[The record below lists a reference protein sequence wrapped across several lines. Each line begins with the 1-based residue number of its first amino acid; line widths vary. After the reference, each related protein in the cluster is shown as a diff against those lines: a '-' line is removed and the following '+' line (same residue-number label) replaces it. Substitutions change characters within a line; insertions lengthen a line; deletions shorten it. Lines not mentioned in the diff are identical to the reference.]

1 MPNVGSLK
9 ELQDHVLTECSNYLK
24 FHKVKDRPR
33 PVREMFEEER
43 PVLMP
48 LPSKRIEPGIPV
60 EALVAH
66 DLTFRYDTT
75 KYSLPVE
82 FVGKTVTVRAR
93 AYTIEAWFGGNLIF
107 THTRPFVKGKHQY
120 IPEHYLP
127 LLEKKQR
134 AMRNAAPL
142 KYGILPPQLEEFRRR
157 CPSKDKF
164 EQLANILM
172 LGRDT
177 DAEELLQA
185 IECANMSGRPTYSAV
200 CRYLKLKEESIR
212 FIDSPITD
220 TFAVEHADL
229 SQYDALLPGK
239 EKTDA

>member
-1 MPNVGSLK
+1 VPNVGSLK

-33 PVREMFEEER
+33 PVGVMYEEER
-43 PVLMP
+43 PALMP
-48 LPSKRIEPGIPV
+48 LPSKRIEPGPPV

-75 KYSLPVE
+75 KYSLPIE
-82 FVGKTVTVRAR
+82 FIGKTITVCAR

-107 THTRPFVKGKHQY
+107 THARPFVKGKHQY

-157 CPSKDKF
+157 CPGKDKF
-164 EQLANILM
+164 EQLANVLL
-172 LGRDT
+172 LGRDIG
-177 DAEELLQA
+177 AEELLQA
-185 IECANMSGRPTYSAV
+185 VECANMTGRPTYPAV
-200 CRYLKLKEESIR
+200 CRFLKLKKES
-212 FIDSPITD
+212 FEVIDIPITD
-220 TFAVEHADL
+220 GIKVEHAEL
-229 SQYDALLPGK
+229 SQYDMLLF
-239 EKTDA
+239 EKDGDG